1 MKTIAQILSLILISF
16 NMSFSTDPSAIL
28 FRGSY
33 NAAKQQACK
42 EKKLLLLEFTAKW
55 CQPCRFMEKEVFGN
69 NKVQDFANANLII
82 YKVDIDDS
90 ANKRLVEEHNIE
102 VLPTTILMRASGQI
116 LSRKEQSFNPESFI
130 AWVKDHKSKLMERF
144 NKAQENIEVSQ
155 NPIEMVLP
163 ETIEPDH
170 SELGL
175 DIQNQV
181 HNELEGFE
189 KSEAPLPSLYY
200 VQSGSYNSRE
210 EAEEAALKLVS
221 IYKMEVKIAEI
232 RTGQRFEYTV
242 HVGLFDT
249 REEATLLNEVM
260 INDRFIAEVK
270 SY

>member
-1 MKTIAQILSLILISF
+1 MKTLAQILALILFSV
-16 NMSFSTDPSAIL
+16 SLAFSTDPNAIV

-69 NKVQDFANANLII
+69 NKVQDFAHANLII

-90 ANKRLVEEHNIE
+90 SNKRLVEEYNIE

-130 AWVKDHKSKLMERF
+130 AWVNEHKSKLMELF
-144 NKAQENIEVSQ
+144 NKSEQNLEVSQ
-155 NPIEMVLP
+155 SPIEMVLP

-170 SELGL
+170 TALGI
-175 DIQNQV
+175 DIQTPNY
-181 HNELEGFE
+181 NELEGFE
-189 KSEAPLPSLYY
+189 KSDGPVPSLYY
-200 VQSGSYNSRE
+200 ILSGTYHSRE
-210 EAEEAALKLVS
+210 AAEEAALKLVAK
-221 IYKMEVKIAEI
+221 YKMELKIAEI
-232 RTGQRFEYTV
+232 RTGQKFEYAV

-249 REEATLLNEVM
+249 REEATLLSELM
-260 INDRFIAEVK
+260 SSDRFLAEVK